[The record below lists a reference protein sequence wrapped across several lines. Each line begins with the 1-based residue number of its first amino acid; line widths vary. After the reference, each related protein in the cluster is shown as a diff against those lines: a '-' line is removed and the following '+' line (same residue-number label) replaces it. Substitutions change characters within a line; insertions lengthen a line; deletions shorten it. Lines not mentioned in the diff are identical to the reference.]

1 MRLSKLVD
9 SQWSMVHGY
18 LRFWLWTMDYRLS
31 TILCVGLLLTTQ
43 GCGVYSFTGA
53 AISPEVKTISIDF
66 FYNDSG
72 SGPPTLSQN
81 LTEQLRDYFQ
91 QNTNLAVV
99 QENGDLLLEG
109 SISRYYYEPVAP
121 QASGSD
127 QVADVAG
134 QMRLT
139 IAIEA
144 TYINTND
151 DQYDFDDRTFSFFAD
166 FDADRDPT
174 AVEDE
179 LIDEILDQI
188 IFDIF
193 TASVANW

>member
-1 MRLSKLVD
+1 MRLSRL
-9 SQWSMVHGY
+9 VHGSRS
-18 LRFWLWTMDYRLS
+18 LVNSKRWTVDCGLWTIFLFVFLS
-31 TILCVGLLLTTQ
+31 ACSNVKYG
-43 GCGVYSFTGA
+43 FTGA

-72 SGPPTLSQN
+72 GGPPTLSQN

-139 IAIEA
+139 IAVEA

-179 LIDEILDQI
+179 LIGEILDQI

>member
-1 MRLSKLVD
+1 MRLSRTRREEDQGRDSTVD
-9 SQWSMVHGY
+9 QQRRTINHC
-18 LRFWLWTMDYRLS
+18 LRTFIS
-31 TILCVGLLLTTQ
+31 CLLLFAAP

-66 FYNDSG
+66 FYNDAG
-72 SGPPTLSQN
+72 GGPPTLSQN

-109 SISRYYYEPVAP
+109 AITRYYYEPVAP
-121 QASGSD
+121 QASGSEN
-127 QVADVAG
+127 VADVAG

-139 IAIEA
+139 IAVEA

-151 DQYDFDDRTFSFFAD
+151 DQYDFDDRSFSFFAD